1 MVRDRENIMTMII
14 MIIIIFLKI
23 RLSIFRY
30 VVFLKDM
37 IARVDIKKSLK
48 YIILFNEIPKL

>member
-14 MIIIIFLKI
+14 MIIIIILKI
-23 RLSIFRY
+23 RLSIFHY